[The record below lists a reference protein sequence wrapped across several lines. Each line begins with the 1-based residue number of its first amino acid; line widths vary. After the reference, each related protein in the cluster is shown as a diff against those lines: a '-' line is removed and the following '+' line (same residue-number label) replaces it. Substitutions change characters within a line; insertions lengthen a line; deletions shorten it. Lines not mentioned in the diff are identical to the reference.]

1 MNGVRLAVALPSP
14 PKRESHPTDPP
25 KYESNLHLVAAGHP
39 HPWPLTLPSSERAA
53 KNGVARNTVVSL
65 ARASQ
70 SSSDRRPP
78 QAGPVQPSSPRV
90 AIGRHAQGST
100 SSQLMTPGCFTPTA
114 CTRQSAAEQSK
125 RAPPAGQGYWLSGAA
140 NWPGRQLVKPRDLRA
155 GLITSDAG
163 ELERR
168 CRVVLTSYLD
178 PELLSRAESHL
189 TPRPQLVAAEFAR
202 SLRQLLAAPASGG
215 AGHVAAARAQ
225 IEAHCACF
233 LDRVPPSWRASG
245 DDRRAGAVREATSAL
260 LAHLLAR
267 MARSCFEADAV
278 AAAENL
284 FAQAL
289 AAPSVAL
296 EVALP
301 TSLPSDAAG
310 AGRGSANGCKPDVMH
325 VFTPPIQD

>member
-25 KYESNLHLVAAGHP
+25 KYESNLHLVAVGHP
-39 HPWPLTLPSSERAA
+39 HSWPLTLPSSERAA

-70 SSSDRRPP
+70 SSSDRRPS

-100 SSQLMTPGCFTPTA
+100 SAQLMTPGCFTPTA

-168 CRVVLTSYLD
+168 CRVVLISYLD

-233 LDRVPPSWRASG
+233 LDRVPPSWRASA

-289 AAPSVAL
+289 AAPSVA
-296 EVALP
+296 
-301 TSLPSDAAG
+301 AG
-310 AGRGSANGCKPDVMH
+310 AGGGATH
-325 VFTPPIQD
+325 IATQ

>member
-14 PKRESHPTDPP
+14 PKRDSHPTDPP

-78 QAGPVQPSSPRV
+78 RAGLVQPSSPRV
-90 AIGRHAQGST
+90 AIGRHAQGS
-100 SSQLMTPGCFTPTA
+100 

-189 TPRPQLVAAEFAR
+189 TPRPQLAAAEFAR
-202 SLRQLLAAPASGG
+202 SLRQLLAAPTSGG

-233 LDRVPPSWRASG
+233 LDRVPPSWRASD
-245 DDRRAGAVREATSAL
+245 DDRRAGAVREAISAL

-289 AAPSVAL
+289 AAPSVA
-296 EVALP
+296 
-301 TSLPSDAAG
+301 AG
-310 AGRGSANGCKPDVMH
+310 AGGGATH
-325 VFTPPIQD
+325 IATQ

>member
-14 PKRESHPTDPP
+14 PSESHPTDPP

-78 QAGPVQPSSPRV
+78 QAGPVQPSSPPRV

-100 SSQLMTPGCFTPTA
+100 SAQLMTPTA
-114 CTRQSAAEQSK
+114 CTQQSAAEQSK
-125 RAPPAGQGYWLSGAA
+125 RAPTAGQGYWLSGAA

-168 CRVVLTSYLD
+168 CRLVLTSYLD

-233 LDRVPPSWRASG
+233 LDRVPPSWRASA

-296 EVALP
+296 EVPLP
-301 TSLPSDAAG
+301 PTGL
-310 AGRGSANGCKPDVMH
+310 K
-325 VFTPPIQD
+325 

>member
-1 MNGVRLAVALPSP
+1 M
-14 PKRESHPTDPP
+14 
-25 KYESNLHLVAAGHP
+25 
-39 HPWPLTLPSSERAA
+39 
-53 KNGVARNTVVSL
+53 
-65 ARASQ
+65 
-70 SSSDRRPP
+70 
-78 QAGPVQPSSPRV
+78 
-90 AIGRHAQGST
+90 
-100 SSQLMTPGCFTPTA
+100 TPTA

-233 LDRVPPSWRASG
+233 LDRVPPSWRASD

-289 AAPSVAL
+289 AAPSVA
-296 EVALP
+296 
-301 TSLPSDAAG
+301 AG
-310 AGRGSANGCKPDVMH
+310 AGGGATH
-325 VFTPPIQD
+325 IATQ

>member
-1 MNGVRLAVALPSP
+1 MASVSGLSVALPSP

-39 HPWPLTLPSSERAA
+39 HPWPLTLPSSVRAA
-53 KNGVARNTVVSL
+53 KNREPLARNTVVSL

-90 AIGRHAQGST
+90 AIGRHTQGSK
-100 SSQLMTPGCFTPTA
+100 SAQLMTPGCFPTA

-125 RAPPAGQGYWLSGAA
+125 RASPAGQGYWSSGSA

-189 TPRPQLVAAEFAR
+189 TPRPQLAAAEFAR
-202 SLRQLLAAPASGG
+202 SLRQLLTTPASGG

-233 LDRVPPSWRASG
+233 LDRVPPSWRASH
-245 DDRRAGAVREATSAL
+245 DDRRAGAVKEATSAL

-289 AAPSVAL
+289 AAPSVAR
-296 EVALP
+296 EVA
-301 TSLPSDAAG
+301 LPSDAAG
-310 AGRGSANGCKPDVMH
+310 AGRGSADGCTRDVMR
-325 VFTPPIQD
+325 VFTPPI

>member
-65 ARASQ
+65 TRASQ

-100 SSQLMTPGCFTPTA
+100 SAQLMTPGCFTPTA

-233 LDRVPPSWRASG
+233 LDRVPPSWRASD

-310 AGRGSANGCKPDVMH
+310 AGRGSADGFTRDVMH
-325 VFTPPIQD
+325 VFTLK

>member
-14 PKRESHPTDPP
+14 PSESHPTDPP

-53 KNGVARNTVVSL
+53 QNGVARNTVVSL

-78 QAGPVQPSSPRV
+78 QAGPVQPSSPPRV

-100 SSQLMTPGCFTPTA
+100 SAQLMTPTA
-114 CTRQSAAEQSK
+114 CTQQSAAEQSK

-168 CRVVLTSYLD
+168 CRVVLISYLD

-233 LDRVPPSWRASG
+233 LDRVPPSWRASA

-301 TSLPSDAAG
+301 PTGL
-310 AGRGSANGCKPDVMH
+310 K
-325 VFTPPIQD
+325 

>member
-78 QAGPVQPSSPRV
+78 QAGPLQPSSPRV

-100 SSQLMTPGCFTPTA
+100 SAQLMTA

-125 RAPPAGQGYWLSGAA
+125 RAPPAGQGYWLSGAT

-189 TPRPQLVAAEFAR
+189 TPRPQLAAAEFAR
-202 SLRQLLAAPASGG
+202 SLRQLLAAPPNGG

-233 LDRVPPSWRASG
+233 LDRVPPSWRASD

-289 AAPSVAL
+289 AAPSVA
-296 EVALP
+296 
-301 TSLPSDAAG
+301 AG
-310 AGRGSANGCKPDVMH
+310 AGGGATH
-325 VFTPPIQD
+325 IATQ

>member
-100 SSQLMTPGCFTPTA
+100 SAQLMTPGCFTPTA

-233 LDRVPPSWRASG
+233 LDRVPPSWRASA

-289 AAPSVAL
+289 AAPSVA
-296 EVALP
+296 
-301 TSLPSDAAG
+301 AG
-310 AGRGSANGCKPDVMH
+310 AGGGATH
-325 VFTPPIQD
+325 IATQ

>member
-1 MNGVRLAVALPSP
+1 MSGVRLAVALSPP

-53 KNGVARNTVVSL
+53 KSGVARNTVVSL

-100 SSQLMTPGCFTPTA
+100 SAQLMTPGAFTPTA

-215 AGHVAAARAQ
+215 AGHVAAALAQ

-233 LDRVPPSWRASG
+233 LDRVPPSWRASA
-245 DDRRAGAVREATSAL
+245 DDQRAGAVREATSAL

-289 AAPSVAL
+289 AAPSVA
-296 EVALP
+296 
-301 TSLPSDAAG
+301 AG
-310 AGRGSANGCKPDVMH
+310 AGVGATH
-325 VFTPPIQD
+325 IATQ

>member
-1 MNGVRLAVALPSP
+1 
-14 PKRESHPTDPP
+14 
-25 KYESNLHLVAAGHP
+25 
-39 HPWPLTLPSSERAA
+39 
-53 KNGVARNTVVSL
+53 
-65 ARASQ
+65 
-70 SSSDRRPP
+70 
-78 QAGPVQPSSPRV
+78 
-90 AIGRHAQGST
+90 
-100 SSQLMTPGCFTPTA
+100 MTPGHYADSMYTPTA
-114 CTRQSAAEQSK
+114 STRQSAAEQSK

-168 CRVVLTSYLD
+168 CRLVLTSYLD

-233 LDRVPPSWRASG
+233 LDRVPPSWRASD

-301 TSLPSDAAG
+301 PTGL
-310 AGRGSANGCKPDVMH
+310 K
-325 VFTPPIQD
+325 